1 MMNSLIDATTEPQLS
16 IRQTPWMS
24 PPAIRLLGHLLSTS
38 ASYLEYGAGGSTRYA
53 ASHGVPRIAS
63 VESDPRFLKA
73 VDHFIGQDAPD
84 ADWHPLFVNLGQT
97 GPLGYPR
104 SLRPNPSWIRYP
116 LTPWARDL
124 DPDLIL
130 IDGRFRLACALAAA
144 HYARA
149 GTLVMIDD
157 YSLRPWYWS
166 IQKVMPEVERAGRA
180 RVFQVTGESS
190 DAIRSALRS
199 ACKDPR

>member
-1 MMNSLIDATTEPQLS
+1 MNSLSTVATEPQLM
-16 IRQTPWMS
+16 IRDTPWMS
-24 PPAIRLLGHLLSTS
+24 PPAIQLLGHLLSTS
-38 ASYLEYGAGGSTRYA
+38 QSYLEYGAGGSTRYA
-53 ASHGVPRIAS
+53 AKHGVPRIAS

-73 VDHFIGQDAPD
+73 VDQAICHDAPD
-84 ADWHPLFVNLGQT
+84 ADWHPIFVNLGQT

-104 SLRPNPSWIRYP
+104 SLRPTASWIRYP
-116 LTPWARDL
+116 LTPWAHNL
-124 DPDLIL
+124 NPDLIL

-144 HYARA
+144 QYAKA

-166 IQKVMPEVERAGRA
+166 IRKVMPKVERAGRA
-180 RVFQVTGESS
+180 RVFQVTGKSF
-190 DAIRSALRS
+190 DGMRSALRS